1 VIKKEVIKELIVGFQ
16 ERYKR
21 RMKLREVE
29 LPLNTKK
36 VVVAK
41 GVRRAGKSSAMLLVV
56 DALLASGVP
65 ITRVLYLSFDD
76 ERLPFSAENFDLI
89 LQSYRELYPKTP
101 FSEVHLFLD
110 EVQQCPGWEQ
120 FVRRVYDQETKHIFI
135 TGSNAKLLS
144 AEIASSLR
152 GRTLQF
158 EYFPLSF
165 TEFCSFNNIDTQKDS
180 PEAKARLVVAF
191 QDYLVQGGFP
201 ELVVQS
207 PAYRDKIL
215 QEYYHLMLYRDMV
228 ERYDIRNLPALRY
241 FIRRLLVNITKPTS
255 IHKIYHELKSAGLSV
270 SKNSLY
276 EWADQLETIY
286 LFLTLPKYE
295 PSMVKEHSSEKKY
308 YLIDNGLLRALSAQL
323 TEGKGKLLENLIF
336 LHLRSQSSLGTQ
348 LFYFKGKKECDFMV
362 THNQEVS
369 HLVQASW
376 QLADGSTRERELAGL
391 VEAAK
396 ATGCRS
402 LWLVTHEE
410 EETIDYD
417 GYTIEVVPAWRFCL
431 TFKLAAQSTIS

>member
-1 VIKKEVIKELIVGFQ
+1 
-16 ERYKR
+16 
-21 RMKLREVE
+21 MKLRAVE
-29 LPLNTKK
+29 LPLNTNK

-41 GVRRAGKSSAMLLVV
+41 GVRRSGKSSAMLLVV
-56 DALLASGVP
+56 DALLLSGLP
-65 ITRVLYLSFDD
+65 ISRVLYLNFDD
-76 ERLPFSAENFDLI
+76 ERLPFTAENFDLI
-89 LQSYRELYPKTP
+89 LQSYRELFPQTS

-165 TEFCSFNNIDTQKDS
+165 TEYCSFNAIDTQKAS

-191 QDYLVQGGFP
+191 QDYLLQGGFP
-201 ELVVQS
+201 ELVLQA

-255 IHKIYHELKSAGLSV
+255 IHKIYNELKSAGLSV

-295 PSMVKEHSSEKKY
+295 SSMVKEHSSEKKY

-323 TEGKGKLLENLIF
+323 TEGRGNLLENLVF
-336 LHLRSQSSLGTQ
+336 LHLRGQASLGTQ
-348 LFYFKGKKECDFMV
+348 LFYYKGKKECDFMV
-362 THNQEVS
+362 THNQEVR

-391 VEAAK
+391 LEAAK

-417 GYTIEVVPAWRFCL
+417 GYTIEVLPAWKFCL
-431 TFKLAAQSTIS
+431 TFKLAY